1 MLAPRGGGVLVMSR
15 FVIEGGSPLQGVY
28 PIQGNKNA
36 ALPLLAAALLTSQ
49 TRLEGVPRIRD
60 VENMIRI
67 IEALG
72 ARVDWEDEGL
82 QLTVPAQLEPHL
94 PRNLVF
100 QLRGSVLLLG
110 VLLPQVGELEA
121 PLPGG
126 CPIGRRSLETHWRV
140 FRAAGY
146 EVEETFQC
154 VRIKRVRR
162 VAAPRVYLP
171 EASVTATE
179 NALLLFAREGG
190 VIENPAREPHVLDL
204 VKFLQGI
211 GVGIALEPCRF
222 VVEGWQGPPRSMSFR
237 VPPDYIDAGT
247 AAIAALVTGG
257 RLDLRPVSRREL
269 LGIAELLEMFGAR
282 ITWRQEGVVVERER
296 PELVSPGKITA
307 APWPGFPTD
316 LTSLAVVLATQ
327 ARGQCLIHDWLY
339 ESRMFFVD
347 KLVRMGANL
356 TLCDPHRVL
365 VAGPTRLR
373 GTRLESPD
381 IRAGMALLVAGLC
394 AEGTTV
400 IEHAEVV
407 ERGYQAVTER
417 FAAVGARITE
427 VH

>member
-1 MLAPRGGGVLVMSR
+1 MSR
-15 FVIEGGSPLQGVY
+15 FVIEGGNPLEGVY

-36 ALPLLAAALLTSQ
+36 ALPLLAAALLASR
-49 TRLEGVPRIRD
+49 TRLERVPRIRD
-60 VENMIRI
+60 VQNMIRI

-72 ARVDWEDEGL
+72 ARVEWEDDSL
-82 QLTVPAQLEPHL
+82 QLTAPAEPNPHL
-94 PRNLVF
+94 PRELVL

-110 VLLPQVGELEA
+110 VLLPQVEELEA

-146 EVEETFQC
+146 EVEEAFQQ

-162 VAAPRVYLP
+162 VATPCVYLP

-179 NALLLFAREGG
+179 NALLLFARDGG

-204 VKFLQGI
+204 VAFLQVL
-211 GVGIALEPCRF
+211 GVEIILEPTRF
-222 VVEGWQGPPRSMSFR
+222 VVRGRPGKPREARFR
-237 VPPDYIDAGT
+237 VSPDYIDAGT
-247 AAIAALVTGG
+247 AAIAALVTCGK
-257 RLDLRPVSRREL
+257 LDLRPVSRREL
-269 LGIAELLEMFGAR
+269 LGIAELLELFGAR
-282 ITWRQEGVVVERER
+282 LTWHSEGAVVERGDS
-296 PELVSPGKITA
+296 ELLSPGKITA

-407 ERGYQAVTER
+407 ERGYEAVAER
-417 FAAVGARITE
+417 FTAVGARINE
-427 VH
+427 VD